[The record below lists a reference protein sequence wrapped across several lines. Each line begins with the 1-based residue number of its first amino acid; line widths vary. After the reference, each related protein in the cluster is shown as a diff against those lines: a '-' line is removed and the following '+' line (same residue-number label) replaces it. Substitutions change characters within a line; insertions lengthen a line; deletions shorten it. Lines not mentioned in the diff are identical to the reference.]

1 MAKKKILK
9 YTLNGKR
16 RAKQVLVPD
25 RAIKVMLESNKVTT
39 RKGKKVVKIS
49 YLPSRKESAKKRIK
63 YVAVPKGAENIK
75 LL

>member
-1 MAKKKILK
+1 MAKKKMLK

-25 RAIKVMLESNKVTT
+25 RAIKVTLESSKPMTQN
-39 RKGKKVVKIS
+39 GKKVVKIS

-63 YVAVPKGAENIK
+63 YVAVPKDAENIK